1 MEDVSIDNL
10 DYYYPVMK
18 KKKKEE
24 DRVMEDAVEM
34 EDSVAK

>member
-18 KKKKEE
+18 KKKKE

-34 EDSVAK
+34 EDSVAM